1 MFRVARVPLEP
12 TSVQAFLLSS
22 VSVVFETDF
31 QSTSR
36 MSCALTLRINGMHQ
50 LITRYRP
57 ETARLRVFLRQNHL
71 PNLRNERAPE
81 LHGILVIH
89 RQINVLEWEQEVVG
103 PLVDQLLQRGAE
115 EGLTTCMML
124 IENLPRKQRRRWI
137 ARMPALRSVPRELW
151 RP

>member
-1 MFRVARVPLEP
+1 
-12 TSVQAFLLSS
+12 
-22 VSVVFETDF
+22 
-31 QSTSR
+31 
-36 MSCALTLRINGMHQ
+36 MHQ